1 MAEQEVTF
9 ADAYH
14 ALERWYW
21 QVVREYAASYEEE
34 RDAARKRAIKE
45 EDLEDPDDVDEY
57 GVDEYMYEWL
67 HETLDGCEEVIYTHR
82 AKAVLLA
89 SPNEDAYLEDFGETS
104 PTLKAA
110 AMWALRRDI
119 QDRVHDVEK

>member
-21 QVVREYAASYEEE
+21 EVVRDYADTYSDE
-34 RDAARKRAIKE
+34 RDEAVKRVMKQ
-45 EDLEDPDDVDEY
+45 EDLEDEDDVDQY
-57 GVDEYMYEWL
+57 DVDEYMYEWL
-67 HETLDGCEEVIYTHR
+67 HETLDGCEEVIYTAR

-89 SPNEDAYLEDFGETS
+89 SPNEDAYLEDFGEAA
-104 PTLKAA
+104 PTVNAA
-110 AMWALRRDI
+110 AMWALFRDVK
-119 QDRVHDVEK
+119 DRV